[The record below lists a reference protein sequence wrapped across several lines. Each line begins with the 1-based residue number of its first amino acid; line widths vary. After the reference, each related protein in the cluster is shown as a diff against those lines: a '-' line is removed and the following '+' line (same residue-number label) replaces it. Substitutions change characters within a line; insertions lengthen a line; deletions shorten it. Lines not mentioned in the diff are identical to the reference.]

1 MWSKCPIMSRASYYC
16 AVQRLKGKGNI
27 SHKRWLLDKT
37 HGTWSSV
44 ADMFSGLY
52 RYIYIYYQWQGLLF
66 KTSLASFSALNIC
79 DEAAGMREKI
89 SLILLPSVKMET
101 RQKEKRAVGHSSFHH
116 LSNTHAWLKGLCKL
130 GGLHHL
136 YQTPSKM
143 KRQAAATVN
152 IDKALT
158 KDKKKR
164 KKKRN

>member
-1 MWSKCPIMSRASYYC
+1 MSRHVTSHLLLCHAKTKRKRKLQ
-16 AVQRLKGKGNI
+16 VI
-27 SHKRWLLDKT
+27 SADCETKLTAHDPPWLIHSPGCID
-37 HGTWSSV
+37 
-44 ADMFSGLY
+44 
-52 RYIYIYYQWQGLLF
+52 IYIRYQWQGLLF
-66 KTSLASFSALNIC
+66 KTSPASFSALDIC
-79 DEAAGMREKI
+79 DEAAGVREKI

-101 RQKEKRAVGHSSFHH
+101 RQKEKRAVGHSSFYH

-158 KDKKKR
+158 
-164 KKKRN
+164 